1 MWSLFKARGWL
12 CRDRIEMVRIAST
25 KHGRA
30 GRAQARTYGP
40 DYSAYRREQR
50 KRNGDLRDVRCAAT
64 NTRGEPCKRFAL
76 ADRQHCHAHD
86 PERAAERQRTREA
99 AWAASHA
106 RMLRWGDH
114 APDVQR
120 AITTHG
126 RPALC
131 HASGICTTVLGKM
144 LTYQPD
150 QRFKPETWAK
160 LRRGITALDTTPDP
174 ADPRPQQHPI
184 H

>member
-12 CRDRIEMVRIAST
+12 CRDRVEMVRVAST

-30 GRAQARTYGP
+30 GRAQARAYGP
-40 DYSAYRREQR
+40 DYAAYRRAQR

-64 NTRGEPCKRFAL
+64 NVSGAPCKRFAL
-76 ADRQHCHAHD
+76 ADRQHCVTHD
-86 PERAAERQRTREA
+86 PERAAQRQATMRK
-99 AWAASHA
+99 AWAASRA

-114 APDVQR
+114 AATVEQ
-120 AITTHG
+120 AIAEHG

-131 HASGICTTVLGKM
+131 RASGICTTVLGKI
-144 LTYQPD
+144 LAYDGD

-160 LRRGITALDTTPDP
+160 LEAGITRLAHTPHGP
-174 ADPRPQQHPI
+174 EPQPESTV
-184 H
+184 